1 MQTVNNFQITG
12 FVVNNAQVNQ
22 FATATVARFGIA
34 VGRIEKYNDQ
44 ERRVS
49 AILNME
55 AWKTNEDVASLLILE
70 KGKRVSV
77 SGFFK
82 PEEWIDKEGVKHNT
96 VKLIATNIE
105 EFVSDEPTATEEA
118 PAEDVAPKA
127 RKGKKAE

>member
-55 AWKTNEDVASLLILE
+55 AWKTNEDVAFSTYL
-70 KGKRVSV
+70 GKRQTRLRQRFLQTRRMDRQ
-77 SGFFK
+77 GGREAQYRETHRYK
-82 PEEWIDKEGVKHNT
+82 HRGVR
-96 VKLIATNIE
+96 I
-105 EFVSDEPTATEEA
+105 
-118 PAEDVAPKA
+118 
-127 RKGKKAE
+127 